1 MSFMIS
7 HDLRNFR
14 MKACL
19 FGIRSPMI
27 HTILIIL
34 SGAVT
39 ASTMATSSQ
48 YSDTMSS
55 ISSDTT
61 ITPEISKNS
70 SPEAIPKFDEESTA
84 AASPS
89 QQSSNDDTRSQDS
102 SRVSSFSSSFYM
114 CCQANPNSITID
126 HYYPPYA
133 CIFGPE
139 TGLCPQGVNSSFI
152 FPWLCTV
159 DSGWRAGQIVRIS
172 RLHC

>member
-7 HDLRNFR
+7 NDLRNFR
-14 MKACL
+14 VKACL

-27 HTILIIL
+27 HTIVIIL

-48 YSDTMSS
+48 YSDAMSS
-55 ISSDTT
+55 ISSNTA
-61 ITPEISKNS
+61 IPPENPKNS
-70 SPEAIPKFDEESTA
+70 SLEAIPTFDEESTA
-84 AASPS
+84 AASSSP
-89 QQSSNDDTRSQDS
+89 QSSNPDTRSKDS
-102 SRVSSFSSSFYM
+102 SKVSSFSSSFYM

-152 FPWLCTV
+152 FPWLCAV
-159 DSGWRAGQIVRIS
+159 DSGWKAGQIVRVS